1 MFYKDLPKKTLHVK
15 DDKYTG
21 GKHSKIKVTGL
32 AATNINGD
40 KLRMFVIGKSKKLDA
55 SNVKKLPCRYR
66 GQNKS
71 WMDSTL
77 FENWVRWLNNHFEKK
92 NRKVALI
99 IDNCTAHPDIGR
111 LKAIDLFFLSPNTTF
126 ALQPMD

>member
-92 NRKVALI
+92 TGKLHSSLI
-99 IDNCTAHPDIGR
+99 IA
-111 LKAIDLFFLSPNTTF
+111 
-126 ALQPMD
+126 QPIQILED